1 MVISSLVVNAV
12 ADKASTAAEA
22 LAAIPGVEVHGC
34 EEGKIVVT
42 IEAETSVESHD
53 IAATFMDIEGVYG
66 VGLVY
71 FNFEDDPTVNLS
83 RVSGDR
89 SPAE

>member
-22 LAAIPGVEVHGC
+22 LAAISGVEVHGC

-71 FNFEDDPTVNLS
+71 FNFEDDPTVNPS